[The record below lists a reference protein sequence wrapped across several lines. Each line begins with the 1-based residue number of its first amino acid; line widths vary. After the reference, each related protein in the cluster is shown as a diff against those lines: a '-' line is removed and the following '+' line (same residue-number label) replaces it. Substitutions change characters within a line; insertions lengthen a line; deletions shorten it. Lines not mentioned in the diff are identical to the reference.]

1 MEELTERDLERY
13 NRQIML
19 KEINEEGQ
27 RRLKS
32 TTVTVLGI
40 GGLGSP
46 VSIYLAAAGVGR
58 LRLIDHDTVEFSNLN
73 RQILHWENDVDRKKL
88 QSAEGKLTSLNKDI
102 TIEGSDKTINNDTI
116 DELLKGTDLVVDAL
130 DNFNTRFLVNEYC
143 VNNGIPFV
151 HAAVYGL
158 EGRLTTILPNK
169 GPCLR
174 CQFPESPTEK
184 ETFPIF
190 GATAGVI
197 ASLEVIEVVKLICDI
212 GTPVVNRLLIFDG
225 KALQFHTAEIKQDPD
240 CPVCGT

>member
-1 MEELTERDLERY
+1 MEKLTERDLARY

-19 KEINEEGQ
+19 KEIGKGGQ

-40 GGLGSP
+40 GGLGSL
-46 VSIYLAAAGVGR
+46 VSIYLTAAGVGS

-73 RQILHWENDVDRKKL
+73 RQVLHWEDDVGRKKL
-88 QSAEGKLTSLNKDI
+88 QSAEDKLLSLNQDI
-102 TIEGSDKTINNDTI
+102 TIEGSDKTINSDTI
-116 DELLKGTDLVVDAL
+116 DELLEGTDLVVDAL

-143 VNNGIPFV
+143 VNNGIPFI

-158 EGRLTTILPNK
+158 EGRLTTIVPNK

-174 CQFPESPTEK
+174 CQFPELPTEK
-184 ETFPIF
+184 ETFPIL

-197 ASLEVIEVVKLICDI
+197 ASLEVIEVIKLICDI
-212 GTPVVNRLLIFDG
+212 GTPLLNRLLIFDG
-225 KALQFHTAEIKQDPD
+225 KALKFHTVEIKQEPD
-240 CPVCGT
+240 CPVCSN